1 MSSRSHRGHGEEH
14 AEAENSERWLLTY
27 ADMITLLL
35 ALFVVLFAMST
46 INIQKFMEFKT
57 GIVKSFSTLQLNSMV
72 HGGTGLLQNTSLVQR
87 SGVVKGIVPP
97 INQSSGNSNATAQEV
112 NAALQKAGLAADA
125 SVTTDQRGVVIT
137 MMSDKM
143 FFGVDSAQL
152 GSAGSAVVDV
162 LASVLKT
169 MTNDVVVEGYTDDQP
184 ILGGP
189 YSSNFELS
197 AVRAT
202 TVVERMTRVD
212 GIPEARLSATGYGQT
227 HPLVPNT
234 SPTNMAINRRVD
246 VVILNPAVSSV
257 ISPSTPVIA
266 SVSAVGTGNTS
277 GTIASAAPSA
287 VKN

>member
-1 MSSRSHRGHGEEH
+1 MSSRSHRGHSEEH

-57 GIVKSFSTLQLNSMV
+57 GVVKSFSTLQLNSVV

-87 SGVVKGIVPP
+87 SGVVKGILPP
-97 INQSSGNSNATAQEV
+97 INQSSGNSTAIAQQV
-112 NAALQKAGLAADA
+112 NAALQQAGLAADA
-125 SVTTDQRGVVIT
+125 SVTTDQRGVVVT

-152 GSAGSAVVDV
+152 GAAGSAVVDV

-169 MTNDVVVEGYTDDQP
+169 MPNNVVVEGYTDDQP
-184 ILGGP
+184 IIGGP

-227 HPLVPNT
+227 HPLVPNS
-234 SPTNMAINRRVD
+234 SPANMAINRRVD

-257 ISPSTPVIA
+257 ISPATPVSTQA
-266 SVSAVGTGNTS
+266 TSGSS

-287 VKN
+287 VKK